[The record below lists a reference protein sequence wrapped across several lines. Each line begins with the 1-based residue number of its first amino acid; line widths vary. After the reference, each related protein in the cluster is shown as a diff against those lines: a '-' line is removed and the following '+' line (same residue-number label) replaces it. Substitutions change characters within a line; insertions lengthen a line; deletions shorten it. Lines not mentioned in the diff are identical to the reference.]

1 MALRR
6 KRWQIAPPAS
16 PALLER
22 FSSLHPLVVQMLY
35 NRGITEPEAVRGLLE
50 GILECDNP
58 FRLPGVERAVWLIRQ
73 AITRGELLAVYGDYD
88 ADGVTATALLV
99 QTLQSLGGQVR
110 PYIPSRAAEGYGL
123 NAPAIT
129 ALAKE
134 GVRLLLTVDC
144 GIRSLEEVTLAR
156 RLGMQVVITDH
167 HHLGAALPNAE
178 AVINPRRPDSSYPA
192 HDLAGVGVAFKLA
205 QALLRVNRQVSLL
218 TTQTELAEESLL
230 DLVALGT
237 VADMVPLLG
246 ENHIL
251 VQRGLDVIN
260 DAQRPGLAALLQLS
274 GVEPGTVGTSTI
286 GYRLAPRLNAAGR
299 MGDARTALTLL
310 LAPDLSAALPLAHEL
325 ESLNRE
331 RRELTRQVQEQAR
344 GLALAAGDDVPLLFA
359 ASPDFPAG
367 IVGLAAGRLS
377 EEFYRPAIVVGVDGE
392 FAKGSARSIP
402 EFHITKALDDAADLL
417 VRHGG
422 HAAAAGFTVRAENL
436 DRLRERLLALA
447 QEQLTGI
454 VLEPTLHVDIETPL
468 GALSWEVY
476 EALEKLSPFG
486 CGNQVPVFASRRVR
500 VLDARAVGA
509 EGRHLKLCVAA
520 EDGRRWDAIAFRQG
534 EWLGHL
540 SSHVDLAYNLERNEW
555 KGHTSLQLKVLDICP
570 AGAMIER
577 EDV

>member
-6 KRWQIAPPAS
+6 KRWQIAPLAP

-22 FSSLHPLVVQMLY
+22 FPSLHPLVAQLLY
-35 NRGITEPEAVRGLLE
+35 NRGITEPEAARGLLE
-50 GILECDNP
+50 GALECDNP

-73 AITRGELLAVYGDYD
+73 AISRGDTLAVYGDYD

-99 QTLQSLGGQVR
+99 QTLKSLGGQVR
-110 PYIPSRAAEGYGL
+110 SYIPSRVAEGYGL

-129 ALAKE
+129 ALAEE
-134 GVRLLLTVDC
+134 GARLLITVDC
-144 GIRSLEEVTLAR
+144 GIRALEEVALAR

-167 HHLGAALPNAE
+167 HHLDTALPNAE
-178 AVINPRRPDSSYPA
+178 AVINPRRPDSSYPTR
-192 HDLAGVGVAFKLA
+192 DLAGVGVAFKLA
-205 QALLRVNRQVSLL
+205 QALLLVNRQVSLP
-218 TTQTELAEESLL
+218 TTQTELAEDALL

-246 ENHIL
+246 ENHVL

-260 DAQRPGLAALLQLS
+260 AAQRPGLAALMQLS

-286 GYRLAPRLNAAGR
+286 SYRLAPQLNAAGR
-299 MGDARTALTLL
+299 MGEARTALELL
-310 LAPDLSAALPLAHEL
+310 LAPDLAAALPLAREL
-325 ESLNRE
+325 ELLNRE

-344 GLALAAGDDVPLLFA
+344 ALALAAGEDAPLLFA

-402 EFHITKALDDAADLL
+402 EFHITKALDDVAELL

-447 QEQLTGI
+447 QEQLAGI
-454 VLEPTLHVDIETPL
+454 VLEPTLHVDVETPL
-468 GALSWEVY
+468 GALSWKVY
-476 EALEKLSPFG
+476 AALEQLSPFG
-486 CGNQVPVFASRRVR
+486 CGNPVPVLVSRSVRVR
-500 VLDARAVGA
+500 DARVVGA
-509 EGRHLKLCVAA
+509 EGRHLKLRVVA
-520 EDGRRWDAIAFRQG
+520 EDGVCWDAIAFRQG
-534 EWLGHL
+534 ERLGQVGTR
-540 SSHVDLAYNLERNEW
+540 VDLAYNLERNDW
-555 KGHTSLQLKVLDICP
+555 KGHTNLQLKVLDIHSD
-570 AGAMIER
+570 R
-577 EDV
+577 

>member
-6 KRWQIAPPAS
+6 KRWQIAPPAP

-22 FSSLHPLVVQMLY
+22 FPSLHPLVVQMLY

-73 AITRGELLAVYGDYD
+73 AISRGDTLAVYGDYD

-129 ALAKE
+129 ALAEE
-134 GVRLLLTVDC
+134 GARLLITVDC
-144 GIRSLEEVTLAR
+144 GIRALEEVALAR
-156 RLGMQVVITDH
+156 RLGLQVVITDH
-167 HHLGAALPNAE
+167 HHLDTALPNAE

-192 HDLAGVGVAFKLA
+192 RDLAGVGVAFKLA
-205 QALLRVNRQVSLL
+205 QALLLVNRQVSLP
-218 TTQTELAEESLL
+218 TTQTELAEDELL

-237 VADMVPLLG
+237 VADMAPLLG
-246 ENHIL
+246 ENHVL

-260 DAQRPGLAALLQLS
+260 AAQRPGLAALMQLS
-274 GVEPGTVGTSTI
+274 GVEPGAVGTSTI

-299 MGDARTALTLL
+299 MGDACTALELL
-310 LAPDLSAALPLAHEL
+310 LAPDISAALPLAHEL

-331 RRELTRQVQEQAR
+331 RRELTQQVQEQAR
-344 GLALAAGDDVPLLFA
+344 ALALAAGEDTPLLFA
-359 ASPDFPAG
+359 VSPDFPAG
-367 IVGLAAGRLS
+367 ILGLAAGRLS

-402 EFHITKALDDAADLL
+402 EFHITKALDDAAELL

-447 QEQLTGI
+447 QEQLDEI
-454 VLEPTLHVDIETPL
+454 VLEPTLRVDVETPL
-468 GALSWEVY
+468 SALSWKVY
-476 EALEKLSPFG
+476 EALAKLSPFG
-486 CGNQVPVFASRRVR
+486 CGNQVPVLVSRRVR

-509 EGRHLKLCVAA
+509 EGRHLKLRVAA
-520 EDGRRWDAIAFRQG
+520 EDGIRWDAIAFRQG
-534 EWLGHL
+534 ERLEQVGTR
-540 SSHVDLAYNLERNEW
+540 VDLAYNLERNDW
-555 KGHTSLQLKVLDICP
+555 KGHTKLQLKVLDIH
-570 AGAMIER
+570 
-577 EDV
+577 

>member
-6 KRWQIAPPAS
+6 KRWQIAPPAP

-22 FSSLHPLVVQMLY
+22 FPALHPLVVQLLY
-35 NRGITEPEAVRGLLE
+35 NRGITEPEAARGLLE
-50 GILECDNP
+50 GVLECDNP

-73 AITRGELLAVYGDYD
+73 AISRGDTLAVYGDYD
-88 ADGVTATALLV
+88 ADGVTATSLLV

-110 PYIPSRAAEGYGL
+110 PYIPSRVAEGYGL
-123 NAPAIT
+123 NVPAIT
-129 ALAKE
+129 ALAEE
-134 GVRLLLTVDC
+134 GARLLITVDC
-144 GIRSLEEVTLAR
+144 GIRSLKEVALAR

-167 HHLGAALPNAE
+167 HHLDTALPNAE
-178 AVINPRRPDSSYPA
+178 AVINPRRTDSSYPA
-192 HDLAGVGVAFKLA
+192 RDLAGVGVAFKLA
-205 QALLRVNRQVSLL
+205 QALLLVNRQVSLP
-218 TTQTELAEESLL
+218 TTQTELAEDALL

-246 ENHIL
+246 ENHVL

-260 DAQRPGLAALLQLS
+260 AAQRPGLAALMQLS
-274 GVEPGTVGTSTI
+274 GVAPGTVGTSTI
-286 GYRLAPRLNAAGR
+286 GYRLGPRLNAAGR
-299 MGDARTALTLL
+299 MGDASTALELL

-344 GLALAAGDDVPLLFA
+344 ALALAVGEDTPLLFA

-402 EFHITKALDDAADLL
+402 EFHITKALDDVAELL

-422 HAAAAGFTVRAENL
+422 HAAAAGFTIRAENL

-447 QEQLTGI
+447 QEQLAGI
-454 VLEPTLHVDIETPL
+454 VLEPTLHADIKAPL
-468 GALSWEVY
+468 SVLSWELQ
-476 EALEKLSPFG
+476 EALEQLSPFG
-486 CGNQVPVFASRRVR
+486 CGNPVPVLVSRRVR
-500 VLDARAVGA
+500 VRDARAVGA
-509 EGRHLKLCVAA
+509 EGRHLKLRVAT
-520 EDGRRWDAIAFRQG
+520 EDGVCWDAIAFRQG
-534 EWLGHL
+534 EKLEQL
-540 SSHVDLAYNLERNEW
+540 SSHVDLAYNLERNDW
-555 KGHTSLQLKVLDICP
+555 KGHTNLQLKVLDIHSD
-570 AGAMIER
+570 R
-577 EDV
+577 